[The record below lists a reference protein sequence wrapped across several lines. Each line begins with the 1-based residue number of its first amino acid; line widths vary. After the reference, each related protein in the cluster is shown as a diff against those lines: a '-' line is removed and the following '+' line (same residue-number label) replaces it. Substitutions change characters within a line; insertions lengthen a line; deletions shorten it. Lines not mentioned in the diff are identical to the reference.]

1 MVQHGSLPVVAVTVF
16 VFILVITMAEPSLAV
31 FTSAVASVV
40 ENDLIS
46 TYLMM
51 VIPVSAAILVVVS
64 VFRVLLGIS
73 MKKLLMVGYGA
84 IIVLSLLVPTDFL
97 ALAYDSGGAA
107 AGALVLPVIL
117 SFGVGMSSVLSDRT
131 DLSDVF
137 GYIALATMGPILGVL
152 LMGVLLF

>member
-1 MVQHGSLPVVAVTVF
+1 MRRKSQSSHLVF
-16 VFILVITMAEPSLAV
+16 YTIRR
-31 FTSAVASVV
+31 
-40 ENDLIS
+40 
-46 TYLMM
+46 
-51 VIPVSAAILVVVS
+51 
-64 VFRVLLGIS
+64 FR
-73 MKKLLMVGYGA
+73 